1 MTDSSLNPADKMQLI
16 IVTGRSGSGK
26 TIALRVLEDLGYYCV
41 DNLPITLLPTLV
53 HAVIEQY
60 NKVAVSVDVRNMPIE
75 ASELT
80 DSLEFLP
87 DQIKPEILY
96 IDSSEAVLLRR
107 FAETRRLHPLSK
119 NELPLS
125 DALQAELALL
135 EPLAERATWRIDSS
149 DLSVHQLSEQVAER
163 ALGKSA
169 SRLIVVFQSFGY
181 KYGLPSDL
189 DYAFDAR
196 ILPNPHWE
204 PSLKALLGTDP
215 AVQHFFQQQP
225 LMTKFIHQV
234 ENFLATWLPYF
245 QRSNRSYLTIGIG
258 CTGGQHRSVYI
269 AEQLAER
276 FQGQP
281 FKVQVKHREAP
292 RHRPISPL

>member
-1 MTDSSLNPADKMQLI
+1 MQLI
-16 IVTGRSGSGK
+16 IVSGRSGSGK
-26 TIALRVLEDLGYYCV
+26 TIALRVLEDLGFYCV

-53 HAVIEQY
+53 HAVVDQY
-60 NKVAVSVDVRNMPIE
+60 DKVAVSIDVRNLPE
-75 ASELT
+75 QQDDLT
-80 DSLEFLP
+80 DALDFLP
-87 DQIKPEILY
+87 DKIKPEILY

-107 FAETRRLHPLSK
+107 FGETRRLHPLSK

-125 DALQAELALL
+125 DALLAESRLL

-149 DLSVHQLSEQVAER
+149 DLSVHQLSENVSER
-163 ALGKSA
+163 VLGKAA

-181 KYGLPSDL
+181 KYGLPPDL

-204 PSLKALLGTDP
+204 PELKALTGSDS
-215 AVQHFFQQQP
+215 AVQQFFAQQP
-225 LMTKFIHQV
+225 LVTKFVYQLEV
-234 ENFLATWLPYF
+234 FLETWLPYF

-269 AEQLAER
+269 AEQLADR
-276 FQGQP
+276 FANQQ
-281 FKVQVKHREAP
+281 FKVQVRHREAG
-292 RHRPISPL
+292 RHK